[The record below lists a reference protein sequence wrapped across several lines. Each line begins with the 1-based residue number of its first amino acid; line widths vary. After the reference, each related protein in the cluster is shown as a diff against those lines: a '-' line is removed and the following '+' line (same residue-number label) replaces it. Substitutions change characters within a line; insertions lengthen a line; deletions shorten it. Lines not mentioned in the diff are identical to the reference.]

1 MNATANFKPA
11 GGVPVPRNS
20 RAFSLIELTLAMAMV
35 AMLALSLYTS
45 MYVAKQ
51 ARRSAMAAIE
61 PARTAA
67 LAGDL
72 IAQEL
77 QSVVRPSANAT
88 DLAQAFIASHI
99 PSGASSADSVEFYAI
114 GSDDKP
120 NDSPFYEGI
129 RKVDL
134 LLRTDVNPPVLVK
147 QTTRNL
153 LAAVQAQPEQEILC
167 RNVRSFEMKYY
178 DGTAW
183 QDEWDSTTLNNTLP
197 LAVSFT
203 IVIEP
208 PGNTDPMATPITV
221 TRVIPLPTAAPI
233 TQ

>member
-1 MNATANFKPA
+1 MKVMAHGKNTNGA
-11 GGVPVPRNS
+11 PVPLQIRG
-20 RAFSLIELTLAMAMV
+20 FSLIELTLAMAMV

-45 MYVAKQ
+45 MYVARQ
-51 ARRSAMAAIE
+51 AKRSAVAAIE

-72 IAQEL
+72 ITQEL
-77 QSVVRPSANAT
+77 QSVMRPSANAT
-88 DLAQAFIASHI
+88 DLAQAFVATHV
-99 PSGASSADSVEFYAI
+99 PAGAGSADSVEFFAI

-134 LLRTDVNPPVLVK
+134 VMRTDVNPPMLVK
-147 QTTRNL
+147 QTTKNL
-153 LAAVQAQPEQEILC
+153 LAAVQPQPEEEILC
-167 RNVRSFEMKYY
+167 RNVRSFEMKYF

-183 QDEWDSTTLNNTLP
+183 QDDWDSTTLNNTLP

-203 IVIEP
+203 IQINPEASS
-208 PGNTDPMATPITV
+208 DPQAKPIVV
-221 TRVIPLPTAAPI
+221 TRIISLPTAAPI